1 VAFVAGGVPDA
12 SAQISTGSLYGKI
25 TDPSGAVMPGATVTL
40 KGANIRPMTTVTG
53 SQGEYRFATLDNGI
67 YTVGVTLTGFSS
79 MQRQVTV
86 TTGVNTEVNFSIKVA
101 SVEETITVTAETPV
115 IDTKKLG
122 TGTTVTSDEL
132 GKIPNSRDPWAFL
145 RTVPG
150 VQIDRL
156 NQAGTES
163 GQQSGYIGKGSP
175 QTDSMWVLDGVVI
188 TDPGG
193 VGASP
198 TYFDCA
204 AFDEVAITT
213 GGADVK
219 VATGGVGINLVTK
232 RGTNAFHGGAEGYF
246 THDDLQSS
254 NLPDSLKNDK
264 RLKGSD
270 KADHADQIG
279 VVDLAPRRP

>member
-53 SQGEYRFATLDNGI
+53 SQGEYRFASLDNGS
-67 YTVGVTLTGFSS
+67 YTVGVTLTGLPS

-122 TGTTVTSDEL
+122 TGTTIDSDEL
-132 GKIPNSRDPWAFL
+132 SKIPNSRDPWAFL

-156 NQAGTES
+156 NQAGTERA
-163 GQQSGYIGKGSP
+163 P
-175 QTDSMWVLDGVVI
+175 QTGNW
-188 TDPGG
+188 
-193 VGASP
+193 
-198 TYFDCA
+198 
-204 AFDEVAITT
+204 
-213 GGADVK
+213 
-219 VATGGVGINLVTK
+219 ATC
-232 RGTNAFHGGAEGYF
+232 
-246 THDDLQSS
+246 
-254 NLPDSLKNDK
+254 
-264 RLKGSD
+264 
-270 KADHADQIG
+270 
-279 VVDLAPRRP
+279 APRPACVSVLRI